1 MQTNEWTVHLYFEED
16 DDDTHAKAVLHTR
29 QGETL
34 RASGKSERHPK
45 DSPVPEIGEEL
56 AAVRA
61 LHALAY
67 ELTDVALKD
76 IAALAR
82 HPSGAGT

>member
-1 MQTNEWTVHLYFEED
+1 MQTNEWNVHLYFEED

-29 QGETL
+29 KGASL
-34 RASGKSERHPK
+34 RATGKSERHPK

-56 AAVRA
+56 AAARA

-67 ELTDVALKD
+67 ELTDVALRD

-82 HPSGAGT
+82 RP